1 MEIMWS
7 SMKNGSKQTIKTNY
21 VLIAK
26 RKTIWG
32 KVEEYLAENDFS
44 YIIKKNL
51 NVMKSNE

>member
-1 MEIMWS
+1 MEIMYS

-26 RKTIWG
+26 RKTIWD